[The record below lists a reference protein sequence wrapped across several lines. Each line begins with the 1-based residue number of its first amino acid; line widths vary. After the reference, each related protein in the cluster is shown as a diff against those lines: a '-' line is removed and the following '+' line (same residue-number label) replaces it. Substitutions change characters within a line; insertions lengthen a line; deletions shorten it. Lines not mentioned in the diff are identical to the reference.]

1 MKHVLTACALAAG
14 VLSSPTFADEGQP
27 FQWGGNLVTRY
38 RIFDYNDQLSSVN
51 NPTESKDISNQR
63 LRVWDLRA
71 SLLGK
76 FQGPSWEAGIGIR
89 TTNAI
94 VNDFVTFN
102 NTGDLNVRA
111 DYAYGK
117 YSIKAEGSEHSFTF
131 GRQATIIMYDKLAQ
145 HLYDNDVR
153 WDGLSYGGRF
163 GNFGVVAGA
172 FVYGANNQGAA
183 TGASQYIYTE
193 ASQNAA
199 TTQSRFA
206 MHYAIQPNATFKL
219 TDEIDT
225 TVALGYYA
233 WSNTNGLTNTVH
245 GGYNSNTI
253 NANADTGTINVDNS
267 RMLHLYN
274 LWKLPF
280 TLRATIEY
288 TLNKKFLYT
297 HNGVEAD
304 RDSYLFGIGYGALKE
319 PGNFAI
325 DYFYND
331 KGLASMPGN
340 FVNGGIR
347 PDNKGHL
354 IYGRLLATKGIT
366 LGTVAYFLQEKAQKN
381 SLGTFSR
388 VNQKQRQFYF
398 TASALF

>member
-1 MKHVLTACALAAG
+1 MKHVLAACALAAA
-14 VLSSPTFADEGQP
+14 LSIPAFAEESQP
-27 FQWGGNLVTRY
+27 LQWNGNLVTRY
-38 RIFDYNDQLSSVN
+38 RIFDYDDQLNSVN
-51 NPTESKDISNQR
+51 NAAENKNISKQHQ
-63 LRVWDLRA
+63 RVWDIRA
-71 SLLGK
+71 SVLAK
-76 FQGPSWEAGIGIR
+76 AQGPAWEAGIGLR

-94 VNDFVTFN
+94 VNDFLTFN
-102 NTGDLNVRA
+102 GSGDLNVRA

-117 YSIKAEGSEHSFTF
+117 YLIKAEGSEHSLTF
-131 GRQATIIMYDKLAQ
+131 GRQGTIIMYDKLAQ

-163 GNFGVVAGA
+163 GSFGVVAGA
-172 FVYGANNQGAA
+172 FVYGANSLGGA
-183 TGASQYIYTE
+183 TGASTYTYTE
-193 ASQNAA
+193 ASQASP

-219 TDEIDT
+219 ADEVET
-225 TVALGYYA
+225 TVAVGYYA

-245 GGYNSNTI
+245 GGYNSVTLNP
-253 NANADTGTINVDNS
+253 NADTGTINIDNS

-280 TLRATIEY
+280 ALRATIEY

-304 RDSYLFGIGYGALKE
+304 RDSYLFGLGYGGLKE
-319 PGNFAI
+319 PGNFAL

-340 FVNGGIR
+340 FVNGGVR

-366 LGTVAYFLQEKAQKN
+366 LGAVAYFLREKAQKN
-381 SLGTFSR
+381 SVGTFSR
-388 VNQKQRQFYF
+388 VNQKQKQFYF
-398 TASALF
+398 TASAVF